1 MNRSLQLNLMEI
13 KLSPKIKKEDFDI
26 LKEYGYK
33 SEKDFV
39 EDALR
44 RRILELKK
52 VDFSTKVK
60 DIQERMRKK
69 RIKEG
74 EILKDFD
81 KFYHQK

>member
-1 MNRSLQLNLMEI
+1 MEI
-13 KLSPKIKKEDFDI
+13 KLSPKIKKEIFDI
-26 LKEYGYK
+26 LKDYGYK
-33 SEKDFV
+33 SEMDFI

-52 VDFSTKVK
+52 ADFLAKVK
-60 DIQERMRKK
+60 EIRVRMRKK
-69 RIKEG
+69 RISED